1 MKTYN
6 KPYTQ
11 IVDCQT
17 SYMLMSGNVSGGG
30 INGTKEDTGGQ
41 NIEIY

>member
-11 IVDCQT
+11 V
-17 SYMLMSGNVSGGG
+17 SYCMTRDMLMSGNVSGGNIQG
-30 INGTKEDTGGQ
+30 INDKPQGVPIVI
-41 NIEIY
+41 N